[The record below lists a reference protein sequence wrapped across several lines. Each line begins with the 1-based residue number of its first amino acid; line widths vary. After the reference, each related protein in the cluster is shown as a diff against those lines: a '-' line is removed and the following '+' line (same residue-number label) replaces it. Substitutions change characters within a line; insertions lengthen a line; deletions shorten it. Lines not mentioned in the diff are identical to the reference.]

1 MMDIVQLFSPPQHI
15 PGTGGYLVMFMH
27 VFIYRLKC
35 LLRDRQ
41 TVFWTSIFSL
51 CLATMFYFAFGHI
64 TSERERFEPIR
75 TAVVDNQAYREDLKF
90 RQVLE
95 SLSQPGEHQIL
106 DLVVADEDEA

>member
-1 MMDIVQLFSPPQHI
+1 
-15 PGTGGYLVMFMH
+15 MFMH

-64 TSERERFEPIR
+64 TLR
-75 TAVVDNQAYREDLKF
+75 AGKV
-90 RQVLE
+90 
-95 SLSQPGEHQIL
+95 
-106 DLVVADEDEA
+106 